1 MKSFFAVAHKD
12 IQVELR
18 TRYSISVALLFTLIT
33 ATILNFS
40 IPTRFIN
47 ETVYTGMLWTVM
59 FFASMTGMSRSFVSE
74 EEKGTT
80 LLLRVISSPISVF
93 YGKFVF
99 NVIFSLLINF
109 ASVVFFMIF
118 FDQITFKYYG
128 IFLLVIF
135 TASLGVATSST
146 IIGAIISRAT
156 TKGALFPILSVP
168 ILIPLITIGIEA
180 TYYSIIGK
188 ECQTILR
195 DIVLMFGF
203 TGLLLSLSSLVFDY
217 VWRE

>member
-1 MKSFFAVAHKD
+1 MKNIFAVALKD
-12 IQVELR
+12 IQVEVR
-18 TRYSISVALLFTLIT
+18 TRYSISVVLLFTLIA
-33 ATILNFS
+33 ATILNVS
-40 IPTRFIN
+40 IPTQFIN
-47 ETVYTGMLWTVM
+47 ETIYTGMLWTVM

-80 LLLRVISSPISVF
+80 LLLRLISSPSAVF
-93 YGKFVF
+93 YGKFVY

-109 ASVVFFMIF
+109 ASVVFFIIF
-118 FDQITFKYYG
+118 FDHITFQYYS

-146 IIGAIISRAT
+146 LIGAIISRAT

-188 ECQTILR
+188 EYQTILR
-195 DIVLMFGF
+195 DILLMFGF
-203 TGLLLSLSSLVFDY
+203 TGFLLTLSSIMFDY